1 MIQFDIDSR
10 YIGKQVVGS
19 AISRRDGVALSLVV
33 HALLLLVAIYIPKL
47 SIFQISPEER
57 QRIEEARLQAQP
69 QEETNRTFVFVQP
82 RVDLRALQPLENA
95 PLSDKDRL
103 AMAPELSPEPT
114 NPLPFA
120 RGNSSQPV
128 EPTDMLSSDQPSDTP
143 RELSEE
149 NIEERESLFSS
160 SPNALL
166 APSERRRQSQ
176 TGRRPL
182 GEALENLDRYVEE
195 EAFNNPRGG
204 APFSPGATL
213 QFDTMG
219 VEFGPW
225 VRRFVAQV
233 KRNWFVPQA
242 AWLLRGW
249 VVLQFNIHKDGRIS
263 DLSIVRPS
271 EVVAFNN
278 AAANAIRTSN
288 PTEPLPPE
296 YPAPEAFF
304 TVTFYYNESPPLY

>member
-1 MIQFDIDSR
+1 MTQFDIDSR
-10 YIGKQVVGS
+10 YIGKQVIGS
-19 AISRRDGVALSLVV
+19 AITRRDGVALSIVT

-47 SIFQISPEER
+47 SIFQVSLEER
-57 QRIEEARLQAQP
+57 QRIEEAQLQTQP

-82 RVDLRALQPLENA
+82 RVDLRALQPLEDA
-95 PLSDKDRL
+95 PLSDEDRL
-103 AMAPELSPEPT
+103 ARAPEISPNPT

-120 RGNSSQPV
+120 SGNSSQLV
-128 EPTDMLSSDQPSDTP
+128 ESADMLSPDQSSNKP
-143 RELSEE
+143 REFNEE
-149 NIEERESLFSS
+149 NMEEQEGLFSS
-160 SPNALL
+160 SNNALST
-166 APSERRRQSQ
+166 PSVQRRQSQ
-176 TGRRPL
+176 IARRPL
-182 GEALENLDRYVEE
+182 GEALENLDRYVQE
-195 EAFNNPRGG
+195 EAFNNPQGG
-204 APFSPGATL
+204 TPFSPGATI

-225 VRRFVAQV
+225 VRRFVEQV

-249 VVLQFNIHKDGRIS
+249 VVLQFNIQKDGRIS
-263 DLSIVRPS
+263 NLSIVRPS

-296 YPAPEAFF
+296 YPAPEAVF
-304 TVTFYYNESPPLY
+304 TVTFYYNENPPLH

>member
-19 AISRRDGVALSLVV
+19 AITRRDGVALSIVT
-33 HALLLLVAIYIPKL
+33 HALLLLVAIYVPKL

-57 QRIEEARLQAQP
+57 QRIEEAELQAQP

-82 RVDLRALQPLENA
+82 RVDLKALQPLEDA
-95 PLSDKDRL
+95 PLSDEDRL
-103 AMAPELSPEPT
+103 ARAPEISPNPT
-114 NPLPFA
+114 NSLPFA
-120 RGNSSQPV
+120 SGNSSQLV
-128 EPTDMLSSDQPSDTP
+128 EPADMLSFGQSSNKQ
-143 RELSEE
+143 REFNEE
-149 NIEERESLFSS
+149 NMEEQESLFSS
-160 SPNALL
+160 SNNAL
-166 APSERRRQSQ
+166 ATPSVQRRQSQ
-176 TGRRPL
+176 IARRPL
-182 GEALENLDRYVEE
+182 GEALENLDRYVQE
-195 EAFNNPRGG
+195 EAFNNLQGG
-204 APFSPGATL
+204 APFSPGATI

-225 VRRFVAQV
+225 VRRFVEQV

-263 DLSIVRPS
+263 NLSIVRPS

-296 YPAPEAFF
+296 YPAPEAVF
-304 TVTFYYNESPPLY
+304 TVTFYYNENPPLY

>member
-1 MIQFDIDSR
+1 
-10 YIGKQVVGS
+10 
-19 AISRRDGVALSLVV
+19 
-33 HALLLLVAIYIPKL
+33 
-47 SIFQISPEER
+47 
-57 QRIEEARLQAQP
+57 
-69 QEETNRTFVFVQP
+69 
-82 RVDLRALQPLENA
+82 
-95 PLSDKDRL
+95 
-103 AMAPELSPEPT
+103 
-114 NPLPFA
+114 
-120 RGNSSQPV
+120 
-128 EPTDMLSSDQPSDTP
+128 
-143 RELSEE
+143 
-149 NIEERESLFSS
+149 
-160 SPNALL
+160 
-166 APSERRRQSQ
+166 
-176 TGRRPL
+176 
-182 GEALENLDRYVEE
+182 
-195 EAFNNPRGG
+195 
-204 APFSPGATL
+204 
-213 QFDTMG
+213 MG

-304 TVTFYYNESPPLY
+304 TVTFYYNENPPLY

>member
-19 AISRRDGVALSLVV
+19 AITRRDGVALSIVV
-33 HALLLLVAIYIPKL
+33 HALLLLVAISVPKL
-47 SIFQISPEER
+47 SIFQISSEER

-69 QEETNRTFVFVQP
+69 REETNRTFVFVQP
-82 RVDLRALQPLENA
+82 RVDLRALQPPEDG
-95 PLSDKDRL
+95 PLSDQDRL
-103 AMAPELSPEPT
+103 ARAPEISSNPT

-120 RGNSSQPV
+120 SGNSSQRV
-128 EPTDMLSSDQPSDTP
+128 EPTDMLSLGQSPNKP
-143 RELSEE
+143 RELNEE
-149 NIEERESLFSS
+149 NVEEQGSLFSS
-160 SPNALL
+160 SKNTLL
-166 APSERRRQSQ
+166 APSVQRRQPQ
-176 TGRRPL
+176 TAERPL
-182 GEALENLDRYVEE
+182 SEALENLERYVQE

-204 APFSPGATL
+204 VPFSPGATI

-233 KRNWFVPQA
+233 KRNWFVPEA

-263 DLSIVRPS
+263 NLSIVRPS

-288 PTEPLPPE
+288 PTAPLPPE
-296 YPAPEAFF
+296 YPAPEASF
-304 TVTFYYNESPPLY
+304 TVTFYYNENPPLY

>member
-19 AISRRDGVALSLVV
+19 AITRRDGVALSIVT
-33 HALLLLVAIYIPKL
+33 HALLLLVAIYVPTL

-69 QEETNRTFVFVQP
+69 REETNRTFVFVQP
-82 RVDLRALQPLENA
+82 RVDLKALQPLENT
-95 PLSDKDRL
+95 PLSDEDRL
-103 AMAPELSPEPT
+103 ARAPEISPNPT

-120 RGNSSQPV
+120 SGNSSQLV
-128 EPTDMLSSDQPSDTP
+128 EPTDMLSSGESSNKP
-143 RELSEE
+143 REFNEE
-149 NIEERESLFSS
+149 NVEGQESLFSS
-160 SPNALL
+160 SNNALPT
-166 APSERRRQSQ
+166 PSVQ
-176 TGRRPL
+176 RRPL
-182 GEALENLDRYVEE
+182 GEALENLDRYVQE
-195 EAFNNPRGG
+195 EAFNNPQGG
-204 APFSPGATL
+204 APFSPGATI

-263 DLSIVRPS
+263 NLSIVRPS

-288 PTEPLPPE
+288 PTFPLPPE

-304 TVTFYYNESPPLY
+304 TVTFYYNENPPLY